1 MFLKISFSL
10 ASILASA
17 CFAFTGQGFA
27 CPLCDATSSTIS
39 EDINASEVAVI
50 AKSLG
55 TDTATNNT
63 DLSKTR
69 FQIMERLKVATPS
82 RELEDMLQREQVVFS
97 NKPIAEGELFL
108 LFAYDTVNLEWGVP
122 LNILAIA
129 DTYIR
134 AVSKLSTEQPDRL
147 RFFLK
152 HLSSTDDIASE
163 DAYNEFAKTSMDSI
177 RSIQEDLDRKQIIS
191 FINDPATKPRLR
203 GLYWM
208 LLSLVGKPEDVALCR
223 SFLLKTDVN
232 EITPPIDL
240 PANIACMVKL
250 GGESAMSEIDARFLK
265 QTGIPPASQTKPGP
279 MTLATGFDTPIVG
292 KPAPEASAIG
302 SVTISPKHSAYDAI
316 KTDPSSLSRSALKS
330 PSVSCINAVVSAI
343 RVLEQELHALPKDR
357 LSASLRLVLEREE
370 MADYVIPDLARWEDW
385 SAMERLDRLFYE
397 SNTDS
402 SFVRIPIF
410 NYMRIC
416 PRPEAKKLLTK
427 MEAFDPKSAER
438 AAMLFGY
445 EVPEFPATHP
455 PSRKPAQ

>member
-108 LFAYDTVNLEWGVP
+108 LFAYDTVDLEWGVP

-147 RFFLK
+147 RYFLK

-191 FINDPATKPRLR
+191 FINNPATKPRLR

-250 GGESAMSEIDARFLK
+250 GGEPAMSEIDARFLK

-292 KPAPEASAIG
+292 KPAPEASAYNA
-302 SVTISPKHSAYDAI
+302 V
-316 KTDPSSLSRSALKS
+316 KTTPSSS
-330 PSVSCINAVVSAI
+330 PLAMDSTSTSCINAVVSAI